1 MASSRLGSTDG
12 FMLAGRMRDRRGQS
26 RGRLARVVQVAHEG
40 DAAYARC
47 HDFSDTGMKLDLTAP
62 LALNDEVSVALSPS
76 VVLFGRVAW
85 INGDECGI
93 AFDGPVNSAALL
105 DAADGAR
112 SASQARATLDYL
124 NGRQGAVSTSAPQ
137 QGAQGRTAVKF
148 EPGLAVTVMVGP
160 DHEQRAV
167 LRWAHGNIAQL
178 DLAPIDVTRSRGAYP
193 ALTGP
198 ETN

>member
-26 RGRLARVVQVAHEG
+26 RGRLGRVVQVAHEG

-105 DAADGAR
+105 EAADGAR
-112 SASQARATLDYL
+112 SAAQARATLDFL
-124 NGRQGAVSTSAPQ
+124 NSRQGAVSAAPQ
-137 QGAQGRTAVKF
+137 QQGGENRSAVKF

-167 LRWAHGNIAQL
+167 LRWAQGNIAQL
-178 DLAPIDVTRSRGAYP
+178 DLAPIDVSRPRGAYP
-193 ALTGP
+193 ALAGP
-198 ETN
+198 EAG

>member
-26 RGRLARVVQVAHEG
+26 RGRLGRVVQVAHEG

-47 HDFSDTGMKLDLTAP
+47 HDFSDTGMKLDLTTP
-62 LALNDEVSVALSPS
+62 LVLNDEVSVALSPS

-112 SASQARATLDYL
+112 SAAQARATLDYL
-124 NGRQGAVSTSAPQ
+124 NGRQGAVSAAPQ
-137 QGAQGRTAVKF
+137 QGSQNRSAVKF

-167 LRWAHGNIAQL
+167 LRWAQGNIAQL
-178 DLAPIDVTRSRGAYP
+178 DLAPIDVSRARGAYP
-193 ALTGP
+193 ALPVP
-198 ETN
+198 EAN

>member
-12 FMLAGRMRDRRGQS
+12 FMLASRMRDRRGQS
-26 RGRLARVVQVAHEG
+26 RSRLGRVVQVAHEG

-47 HDFSDTGMKLDLTAP
+47 RDFSDTGMKLDLTTP

-85 INGDECGI
+85 INGEECGI

-105 DAADGAR
+105 EAADGAR
-112 SASQARATLDYL
+112 SASQARATLDFL
-124 NGRQGAVSTSAPQ
+124 SDRQGAVRTSAPQ
-137 QGAQGRTAVKF
+137 QGTQGRTAVKF

-178 DLAPIDVTRSRGAYP
+178 DLAPIDATRSRGAYP
-193 ALTGP
+193 ALP
-198 ETN
+198 EPEAN